1 MKAPPVRADQ
11 APTSVVPDTC
21 KRAVTKVDC
30 HGLTRSERSR
40 DPLIPQNQA
49 IELCP
54 HVVAWQTQSVLAAAD
69 LMGRPVRQWCEAR
82 VKHRDAVRDNE
93 KSGLRALLKHPADA
107 FSVHRLDFGKTPVKA
122 WERPA
127 KQIVSRREI
136 ELMNGKVRIGQVLAK
151 CVAFGLQL
159 FGGRALLG
167 QLVDDLEHVRPNCA
181 KLFDQPIGPEKEVV
195 AIEIESFE
203 FCRDLVG
210 QT

>member
-1 MKAPPVRADQ
+1 MRVEGVPESYRDDDEDQQPPRVAARRQEGRARRLLRWSHDKGFRIGHGPVAHRNSELCRDVSFQSLRDLAAVLPVCRVDMKAPPVRADQ

-107 FSVHRLDFGKTPVKA
+107 FSVHRLDFGKTP
-122 WERPA
+122 E
-127 KQIVSRREI
+127 
-136 ELMNGKVRIGQVLAK
+136 
-151 CVAFGLQL
+151 
-159 FGGRALLG
+159 
-167 QLVDDLEHVRPNCA
+167 
-181 KLFDQPIGPEKEVV
+181 
-195 AIEIESFE
+195 
-203 FCRDLVG
+203 
-210 QT
+210 